1 MTGHGLFVGAAVFG
15 VALIAITEGLSPV
28 NRLTAGWLVASWGLA
43 GGLGL
48 WAIRRRRLAGSP
60 AALTSP
66 MPYGVRLVIGSI
78 LAVTGAIALL
88 APPNTWDSMTYHMPR
103 VAHWSQAGSVA
114 HYPTHV
120 IRQLWLGP
128 GAEFVITH
136 LYVLTGGDRLA
147 NLVQWAAFAGC
158 VFGSAIVAGELG
170 GGPRARAVAAIAGAT
185 LPMAIAQASSTQND
199 LVASFW
205 VLSLGYWVLRFRV
218 TPSAGVAALAGVS
231 AGLAVLTKLP
241 VIFLAVPWLA
251 ALTVRAGRLGP
262 RRALACV
269 LAAAVSVLAPNLN
282 HVGRTLPV
290 LERVEPSSGPG
301 VEAVQLRLPADWT
314 LYVNTTLDPRAL
326 ASNAFR
332 NVALH
337 LVTPSGRANAWLE
350 GAVVGA
356 HRAMG
361 FNPSD
366 SRTTFGPAFHVG
378 PFRLHEDFVGN
389 PLHLLAGFLAGV
401 AVWRRRDSSAAPVR
415 MWAWMTVAGAIA
427 FCALRWQPW
436 NSRLHLPL
444 FILAAP
450 LVGVGLERWRRS
462 GAVLAAAFCLL
473 ALPSLAATRPRPLLG
488 PDSVLSASRTA
499 QRFRNHPQLQLVYE
513 AAVDHL
519 GDAGCG
525 RVGLVMGGDGWE
537 YPLWPLLR
545 SRVGADLR
553 IEHVLVRNPSGRLG
567 PPAAGPP
574 CAVLVLGQ
582 RLDAPV
588 SWQGR
593 TFVERWRR
601 PPVSLY
607 WPEP

>member
-1 MTGHGLFVGAAVFG
+1 
-15 VALIAITEGLSPV
+15 
-28 NRLTAGWLVASWGLA
+28 
-43 GGLGL
+43 
-48 WAIRRRRLAGSP
+48 
-60 AALTSP
+60 
-66 MPYGVRLVIGSI
+66 MPCGVRVVIGAI

-128 GAEFVITH
+128 GAEFAIAH

-158 VFGSAIVAGELG
+158 IIGSAIVAGELG
-170 GGPRARAVAAIAGAT
+170 GGVRARAVAAIACAT
-185 LPMAIAQASSTQND
+185 VPMAIAQASSTQND

-205 VLSLGYWVLRFRV
+205 ALSLGYWVLRFRV

-241 VIFLAVPWLA
+241 VIFLTVPWLA

-262 RRALACV
+262 RRALRCV
-269 LAAAVSVLAPNLN
+269 LVAGVSVLALNLG

-290 LERVEPSSGPG
+290 LERVGSSPPPG

-314 LYVNTTLDPRAL
+314 LYVNTTLDPRGL
-326 ASNAFR
+326 ASNALR
-332 NVALH
+332 NAALH

-350 GAVVGA
+350 GAVVGV

-361 FNPSD
+361 FDPSD
-366 SRTTFGPAFHVG
+366 GRTTFGPAFHVG

-389 PLHLLAGFLAGV
+389 PLHLLGGLLAAA
-401 AVWRRRDSSAAPVR
+401 AVWRRRGSSAAPARV
-415 MWAWMTVAGAIA
+415 WAWMTVAGAIA
-427 FCALRWQPW
+427 FCALKWQPW

-444 FILAAP
+444 FVLVAP
-450 LVGVGLERWRRS
+450 LVGIGLERGRRS
-462 GAVLAAAFCLL
+462 GAVCAAAFCLL
-473 ALPSLAATRPRPLLG
+473 ALPSLAATWPRPLLG
-488 PDSVLSASRTA
+488 LDSVLSVPRTA
-499 QRFRNHPQLQLVYE
+499 QRFHNNSQLEPVYM
-513 AAVDHL
+513 AAVDRL

-553 IEHVLVRNPSGRLG
+553 IEHVLVQNPSGRLG
-567 PPAAGPP
+567 APAAGPP
-574 CAVLVLGQ
+574 CALLVLGQ
-582 RLDAPV
+582 GLDAPV

-593 TFVERWRR
+593 TFVERWRQM
-601 PPVSLY
+601 PVTLY
-607 WPEP
+607 GPAP

>member
-1 MTGHGLFVGAAVFG
+1 
-15 VALIAITEGLSPV
+15 
-28 NRLTAGWLVASWGLA
+28 
-43 GGLGL
+43 
-48 WAIRRRRLAGSP
+48 
-60 AALTSP
+60 
-66 MPYGVRLVIGSI
+66 
-78 LAVTGAIALL
+78 
-88 APPNTWDSMTYHMPR
+88 
-103 VAHWSQAGSVA
+103 
-114 HYPTHV
+114 
-120 IRQLWLGP
+120 
-128 GAEFVITH
+128 
-136 LYVLTGGDRLA
+136 
-147 NLVQWAAFAGC
+147 
-158 VFGSAIVAGELG
+158 
-170 GGPRARAVAAIAGAT
+170 
-185 LPMAIAQASSTQND
+185 
-199 LVASFW
+199 
-205 VLSLGYWVLRFRV
+205 
-218 TPSAGVAALAGVS
+218 
-231 AGLAVLTKLP
+231 
-241 VIFLAVPWLA
+241 
-251 ALTVRAGRLGP
+251 
-262 RRALACV
+262 
-269 LAAAVSVLAPNLN
+269 
-282 HVGRTLPV
+282 
-290 LERVEPSSGPG
+290 
-301 VEAVQLRLPADWT
+301 
-314 LYVNTTLDPRAL
+314 
-326 ASNAFR
+326 
-332 NVALH
+332 
-337 LVTPSGRANAWLE
+337 
-350 GAVVGA
+350 
-356 HRAMG
+356 
-361 FNPSD
+361 
-366 SRTTFGPAFHVG
+366 
-378 PFRLHEDFVGN
+378 
-389 PLHLLAGFLAGV
+389 
-401 AVWRRRDSSAAPVR
+401 